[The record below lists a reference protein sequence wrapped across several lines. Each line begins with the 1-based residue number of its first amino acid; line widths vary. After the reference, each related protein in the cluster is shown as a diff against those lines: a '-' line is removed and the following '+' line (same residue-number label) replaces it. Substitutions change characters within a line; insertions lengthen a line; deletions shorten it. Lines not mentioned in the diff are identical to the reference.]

1 MKKKVLMIITAVA
14 LVIAMMPAMAFAED
28 GDITVKVTIKN
39 DNFTSALVNDQG
51 TKVSPRWTGT
61 LVDEYEVT
69 LPRHENATYAIE
81 KACSDNGIAF
91 INDKSWGSSFFKNFD
106 GLKGGL
112 GIQVDSWGS
121 FYDMSGWKFLVN
133 GAEPGYNGTDD
144 MVNDISADQDKQ
156 LNDRD
161 VLTMAY
167 SVDGSTTDMPFIQ
180 CVVLDKTAVKTVKG
194 KSVSLTAS
202 VLPGYGAVAANGV
215 TWSSSDKTVAA
226 VNTSGKVT
234 AKSAGIAKIKATASN
249 TLFASCKVTI
259 LPAKTSI
266 TKLVPKKKAVTVK
279 WKKQND
285 ATGYVILRAAKKTG
299 TFKTVKTI
307 TKKTVTSWTNKNL
320 KSGKK
325 YFYKVKV
332 YKTSKGGKVYSPL
345 SPAKGVKTK

>member
-28 GDITVKVTIKN
+28 GDITVTVTVKN
-39 DNFTSALVNDQG
+39 DNFVNTIVSDDG
-51 TKVSPRWTGT
+51 KKISPRWTGT
-61 LVDEYEVT
+61 IVDKYPVT
-69 LPRHENATYAIE
+69 LEYKKTASDAIATA
-81 KACSDNGIAF
+81 ARDNGIAY
-91 INDKSWGSSFFKNFD
+91 ISSYGYFSNID
-106 GLKGGL
+106 GMKGGMS
-112 GIQVDSWGS
+112 GIRTDYYGYGS
-121 FYDMSGWKFLVN
+121 YYDMSGWVFLVN
-133 GAEPGYNGTDD
+133 GNMPGYNGAGD
-144 MVNDISADQDKQ
+144 MVNDPEAAIDKQ
-156 LNDRD
+156 LKDGD
-161 VLTMAY
+161 AITMAY

-180 CVVLDKTAVKTVKG
+180 RVVLDKTVVKPAKG

-226 VNTSGKVT
+226 VNASGKVT